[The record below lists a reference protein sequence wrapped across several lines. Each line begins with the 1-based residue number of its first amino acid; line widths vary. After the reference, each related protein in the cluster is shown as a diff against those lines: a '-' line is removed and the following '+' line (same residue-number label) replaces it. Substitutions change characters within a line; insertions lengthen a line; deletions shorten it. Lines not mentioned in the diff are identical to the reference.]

1 MKIHPYSSANSGYNG
16 ASGQDD
22 FVYVN
27 GETYTASNTQASY
40 QAPPPPP
47 TTTTT
52 TTTGS
57 GTVPTVAT
65 HVVSGSVATNAAVL
79 GSAVSPP
86 PTQSH
91 YSMVEQRQY
100 VYIDSRKPVI
110 LTMCPQ
116 CAKEHVTTT
125 TRTKPNG
132 VTAICVVAG
141 VFIFWPLCWLPL
153 CIRPLKQTN
162 HYCTCCGAK
171 VGRVKPFQ

>member
-1 MKIHPYSSANSGYNG
+1 MKIHPYSSSNSGYSG
-16 ASGQDD
+16 EPGQDD
-22 FVYVN
+22 FIYVN
-27 GETYTASNTQASY
+27 GETYAASNTPTSY
-40 QAPPPPP
+40 QTPSP
-47 TTTTT
+47 

-57 GTVPTVAT
+57 GTVPTAT
-65 HVVSGSVATNAAVL
+65 ATMTGSTATNAAVS

-91 YSMVEQRQY
+91 YSMMEQRQY
-100 VYIDSRKPVI
+100 VYIDSRKPVT
-110 LTMCPQ
+110 LTMCPK
-116 CAKEHVTTT
+116 CTKEHVTTT

>member
-1 MKIHPYSSANSGYNG
+1 MTSSSMKIHPYSSANSGNSG
-16 ASGQDD
+16 SRGQDD

-27 GETYTASNTQASY
+27 GETYTASNTPGSY
-40 QAPPPPP
+40 QAPPP
-47 TTTTT
+47 
-52 TTTGS
+52 TTGS

-65 HVVSGSVATNAAVL
+65 LAMSGSTTTNAAVT
-79 GSAVSPP
+79 GSVVSPP
-86 PTQSH
+86 PAQSH
-91 YSMVEQRQY
+91 YSMMEQRQY
-100 VYIDSRKPVI
+100 VYIDSRKPVT
-110 LTMCPQ
+110 LTMCPK
-116 CAKEHVTTT
+116 CTKEHVTTT

-153 CIRPLKQTN
+153 CIRPMKQTN